1 MKKSILSKI
10 EKVSTFHLEQT
21 NSQKLQ
27 VVKASAN
34 LELMRLNKALKV
46 YCIEAK
52 KYLSAE
58 NFALI
63 TFSKVCNVIA
73 QNDELKGLEFFS
85 ISDIE
90 KVVKGIFKAENIK
103 LREFT
108 KAEKLAAK
116 LARQANKAAKA

>member
-1 MKKSILSKI
+1 MKTSVLRKI
-10 EKVSTFHLEQT
+10 EKVSTFNVELS

-27 VVKASAN
+27 VVKASAQ
-34 LELMRLNKALKV
+34 LEQMRLNKALKL

-52 KYLSAE
+52 KFLSAE

-63 TFSKVCNVIA
+63 TFSKVCAVINA
-73 QNDELKGLEFFS
+73 DAELSATEFFS
-85 ISDIE
+85 IVDIE
-90 KVVKGIFKAENIK
+90 RVVKAIFKAENVK

-116 LARQANKAAKA
+116 LARQAAKAAKA

>member
-1 MKKSILSKI
+1 MKTSILN
-10 EKVSTFHLEQT
+10 KVQKVAMFHVEQT

-52 KYLSAE
+52 KYLAPE

-73 QNDELKGLEFFS
+73 QSEELKGLDFFT

-90 KVVKGIFKAENIK
+90 RIVKGIFREANVKMREANKAAK
-103 LREFT
+103 LE
-108 KAEKLAAK
+108 AK
-116 LARQANKAAKA
+116 LARQAAKVAKI

>member
-1 MKKSILSKI
+1 M
-10 EKVSTFHLEQT
+10 FHVEQT

-52 KYLSAE
+52 KYLAPE

-63 TFSKVCNVIA
+63 TFSKVCAVIA
-73 QNDELKGLEFFS
+73 QSEELKGLEFFS

-90 KVVKGIFKAENIK
+90 KVVKGIFKAENVK